1 MMICNFIKKD
11 TLAQVFYFEFCEICK
26 NTFFAEYFLTTAFDY
41 SSTNSTER
49 KLAKNCKWQYTEIK
63 AHRYKLEV
71 GAMKR
76 VNEAKEQ
83 V

>member
-1 MMICNFIKKD
+1 MRMCNFIKKE

-26 NTFFAEYFLTTAFDY
+26 NTFFAECFLTTAFDY
-41 SSTNSTER
+41 SSTNSTES
-49 KLAKNCKWQYTEIK
+49 KLAKNYKWWYTEIK
-63 AHRYKLEV
+63 ACQYELEV
-71 GAMKR
+71 GVKKK